1 MPRFSLVELLRAPI
15 RAWKWIATSGI
26 INIVDR
32 SSSKM
37 GWGVLVVFIV
47 GILGIIRYASYFNIK
62 PYNGDV
68 MAARIPDQCAPV
80 VSKYLGGRAGE
91 NGHKEQYTI
100 SIDQYGK
107 MENALTKCIAEA
119 RIDVHQR
126 GNSR

>member
-1 MPRFSLVELLRAPI
+1 MLRFSLVELLRERT

-26 INIVDR
+26 TKPVNR
-32 SSSKM
+32 SSNLF
-37 GWGVLVVFIV
+37 GWGVLVVFVV

-80 VSKYLGGRAGE
+80 VSKYLGKSGTKD
-91 NGHKEQYTI
+91 HPEQYTI

-119 RIDVHQR
+119 RIDVHQG